1 MMAVMAAMFAFVACN
16 NNNPAPDEPTP
27 GDGTKLAKP
36 ELTIKEQTATSFTVA
51 WNAVSGADA
60 YMVNM
65 NSKNYTTAE
74 CEYTFEN
81 LNGGEYTVR
90 VKATGKGYKDSDNAS
105 IKVAITGLTECDW
118 FTQELIAVTEP
129 TELNDGTIVY
139 PYEALFFNWK
149 GTGVKSIQ
157 YGLFA
162 TSDVE
167 TASPAEI
174 KKNLSGFSA
183 DAEAQILATINGADG
198 FTSVFNQLTGSTSY
212 TLYALVTNA
221 DGVEYLASSTL
232 ATAEAE
238 VAEETK
244 AWLGTYSAQTDKRY
258 DLETSEITEEV
269 TNFTFTVTSIEGTPD
284 EVEIDGLSIIGT
296 DMPAIGQV
304 AADGEG
310 NILMAIWN
318 YVNMG
323 SIGNGFNLYW
333 YALCATMGDYYF
345 VSGSYPA
352 YILTLA
358 ADGAITCE
366 AYVGELSDGSPFEVA
381 AFDVIGVNA
390 DGGFGIPQDQDGNP
404 FSNWKMG
411 AYTNITKT
419 DAAAAALNAKK
430 ANISG
435 FVAFPASVVVAK

>member
-1 MMAVMAAMFAFVACN
+1 MAVLAAMFAFVACSETGGT
-16 NNNPAPDEPTP
+16 DEPTP

-36 ELTIKEQTATSFTVA
+36 ELTIKEQTETSFTVA

-65 NSKNYTTAE
+65 NSKNYTTDE

-105 IKVAITGLTECDW
+105 IKVTVTGLTKCDW
-118 FTQELIAVTEP
+118 FEQELIAVTEP
-129 TELNDGTIVY
+129 TELNDGTMVY

-149 GTGVKSIQ
+149 GTDIKSIQ

-162 TSDVE
+162 TADVE

-174 KKNLSGFSA
+174 KKNLNGFSA
-183 DAEAQILATINGADG
+183 DAEAQILAAVNGADG
-198 FTSVFNQLTGSTSY
+198 FTSVFNKLTGSTSY
-212 TLYALVTNA
+212 TLYTLVTNA

-232 ATAEAE
+232 TTAEAE
-238 VAEETK
+238 VSEDTK
-244 AWLGTYSAQTDKRY
+244 AWLGTYTAQTAKIY
-258 DLETSEITEEV
+258 DIATSEISEEV
-269 TNFTFTVTSIEGTPD
+269 TNFTFTVTSIEGTTD
-284 EVEIDGLSIIGT
+284 EVYIDGLSIIGT
-296 DMPAIGQV
+296 DLPAMGQV

-318 YVNMG
+318 YVDMG
-323 SIGNGFNLYW
+323 PLGGGFNLYW
-333 YALCATMGDYYF
+333 YALCATMGDYYL

-358 ADGAITCE
+358 ADGTITCE
-366 AYVGELSDGSPFEVA
+366 AYAGELSDGSPFEVA
-381 AFDVIGVNA
+381 AFDVIGVDAN
-390 DGGFGIPQDQDGNP
+390 GEFGIPQDQDGNP
-404 FSNWKMG
+404 FSKWKMG
-411 AYTNITKT
+411 VYTNITKT
-419 DAAAAALNAKK
+419 GAAPAALNAQPKSLS
-430 ANISG
+430 ISG
-435 FVAFPASVVVAK
+435 LKVQPSVVF